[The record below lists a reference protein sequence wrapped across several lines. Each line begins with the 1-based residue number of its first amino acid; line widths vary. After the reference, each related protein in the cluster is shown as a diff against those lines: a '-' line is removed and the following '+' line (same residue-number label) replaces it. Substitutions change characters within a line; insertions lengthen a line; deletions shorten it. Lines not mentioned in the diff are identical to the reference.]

1 MDDDPNRSEA
11 DARVGEVIAAYGRYI
26 RAAVARFCPR
36 DLGIDVDDV
45 EQEARLRIWKALS
58 GERGVASLP
67 SYIYRVAVTTTID
80 AIRSARAR
88 REEQLRV
95 GAEAGGDD
103 PGGLVLTHDPAR
115 SPEQEAL
122 LSELEGM
129 VGDALAALAE
139 NRRRAVRLHV
149 EGFTSREVA
158 DLLGWSEAKARN
170 LIYRGLADL
179 RAELK
184 ARGVDYETDE

>member
-1 MDDDPNRSEA
+1 VDDEPNRSED
-11 DARVGEVIAAYGRYI
+11 DARVGERIAAYGKYI
-26 RAAVARFCPR
+26 RAAVARLCPR

-45 EQEARLRIWKALS
+45 EQEARLRIWKALT
-58 GERGVASLP
+58 GERGVASLS

-95 GAEAGGDD
+95 DVGAGGDE
-103 PGGLVLTHDPAR
+103 PGGLVLAQDPAR

-122 LSELEGM
+122 LSELEEV

-139 NRRRAVRLHV
+139 NRRRAVRLHI

-170 LIYRGLADL
+170 LIYRGLSDL

-184 ARGVDYETDE
+184 ARGIDYEADE